1 MRARPVVIATVG
13 VLLALG
19 VVAGLLVGARLGG
32 APARKAPTEA
42 SVDVGFAR
50 DMQAHHDQAVQMATL
65 VRKGTADPEIGSIAL
80 DIALTQQHQSG
91 QMYAWLEQW
100 GHPQRSAAPAMS
112 WMKGHDHSSDSGP
125 SEQTGATGGRMP
137 GMASRADL
145 TALEAARDTEAERL
159 FLRLMIEHHEAGV
172 QMAAYAGDHA
182 REPAVRRLARS
193 MAEAQQAEITV
204 LQNLLEVRERRSA
217 GEFSPFHPSHALT

>member
-1 MRARPVVIATVG
+1 MRPRPVVIVALG

-19 VVAGLLVGARLGG
+19 VVAGLLVGARLGAVPVRQ
-32 APARKAPTEA
+32 APPEA

-50 DMQAHHDQAVQMATL
+50 AMQAHHDQAVQMATL

-112 WMKGHDHSSDSGP
+112 WMKGHDHSSSSGA

-145 TALEAARDTEAERL
+145 AALEAAGGTEAERL

-172 QMAAYAGDHA
+172 QMAAYAADHA
-182 REPAVRRLARS
+182 QEPAVRRLARS
-193 MAEAQQAEITV
+193 MTQAQQAEITV
-204 LQNLLEVRERRSA
+204 LQDLLEVRERRTTPQ
-217 GEFSPFHPSHALT
+217 G